1 MNHQSSVV
9 NHQSS
14 VINHQSSIINH
25 QSMKR
30 LLSIE
35 LQKLWKNRASK
46 ALIISYFV
54 ILCFISLIASI
65 EFTIG
70 GVPFRIAEQG
80 IFNFPFIWHFNTYV
94 AGLLKIFLAVVIVS
108 MMANEYSYGTLK
120 QNLIDGLSKKEFV
133 LSKFLVVA
141 LFALGSTFF
150 IFLLSVILGYSFS
163 SYTELSI
170 VLTDVDYLLAYL
182 VKLLGFFSFCLFL
195 GILVKRSAFAL
206 GFLILW
212 SIIEWILYGIM
223 KWGLFKGT
231 EIAESVSR
239 FFPLESMSLLIFNP
253 ARRLSVI
260 RNAEQQAGITN
271 ENIYEVNYLQILI
284 VLIWTAL
291 FIYWSYRLLKKRDL

>member
-1 MNHQSSVV
+1 
-9 NHQSS
+9 
-14 VINHQSSIINH
+14 
-25 QSMKR
+25 MKR

-35 LQKLWKNRASK
+35 LQKLWQNRASK
-46 ALIISYFV
+46 VLIISYFV

-65 EFTIG
+65 EFNLG
-70 GVPFRIAEQG
+70 GVSFRIADQG

-120 QNLIDGLSKKEFV
+120 QNLIDGLNKKEFT
-133 LSKFLVVA
+133 LSKFLVVV

-163 SYTELSI
+163 SYTEFSI
-170 VLTDVDYLLAYL
+170 VVMDIDYLLAYF

-195 GILVKRSAFAL
+195 GILIKRSAFAL

-212 SIIEWILYGIM
+212 NIVEWILYGVM
-223 KWGLFKGT
+223 KWGLFRGT
-231 EIAESVSR
+231 EIAENVSR

-253 ARRLSVI
+253 ARRISII
-260 RNAEQQAGITN
+260 RNAEQQAGIIN
-271 ENIYEVNYLQILI
+271 ENIYDVNYFQIFI
-284 VLIWTAL
+284 VLVWTAL
-291 FIYWSYRLLKKRDL
+291 FVYFSFRLLKKRDL